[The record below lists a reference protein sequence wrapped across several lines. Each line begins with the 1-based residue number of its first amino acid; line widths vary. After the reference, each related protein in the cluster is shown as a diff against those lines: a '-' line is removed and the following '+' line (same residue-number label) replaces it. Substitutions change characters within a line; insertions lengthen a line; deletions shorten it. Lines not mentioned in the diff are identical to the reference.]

1 MKKWI
6 AMVLALVMVLSMTA
20 CTNSAKSNYIGTEQS
35 PDKDPAEKAMPELIN
50 DDQSEEAIPEFVAE
64 DYDEVGTCGGD
75 ARWGFKEDT
84 GELVIIGT
92 GKMEDYVETN
102 APWSKLE
109 IESASIYGV
118 SSIGDNAF
126 FGCEYLEDVTIE
138 EGVTSIGAGA
148 FMLCHSL
155 TAFTIP
161 DGVTTVGEW
170 AFFQC
175 SNMTEMTVPASL
187 TTVGDNA
194 LGSCYNLTE
203 FYYNGTRE
211 QFESI
216 DIEYDKELLNYVTI
230 HFES

>member
-6 AMVLALVMVLSMTA
+6 AIVLALLMVLPLAA
-20 CTNSAKSNYIGTEQS
+20 CSEAPQSNHIESKQS
-35 PDKDPAEKAMPELIN
+35 IEKNTQPAPEDLTPAEP
-50 DDQSEEAIPEFVAE
+50 IPEFVAD
-64 DYDEVGTCGGD
+64 DYDEVGICGED
-75 ARWGFKEDT
+75 VQWGFKEDT

-92 GKMEDYVETN
+92 GPMEDYTSES
-102 APWSKLE
+102 APWSNWE

-126 FGCEYLEDVTIE
+126 FGCECLEDVTIE

-155 TAFTIP
+155 SEFTIP